1 MEGVGGKKMY
11 ERMNNTI
18 TVKVSKE
25 LLEELDAYAIEHGIN
40 RSEAVRKAIELLIRQ
55 EQKRT
60 TLQMRVEKGYRIR

>member
-1 MEGVGGKKMY
+1 MY
-11 ERMNNTI
+11 ERMDNKI

-25 LLEELDAYAIEHGIN
+25 LLEELDAYAIEHGVS
-40 RSEAVRKAIELLIRQ
+40 RSEAVREAIIMMLKE

>member
-1 MEGVGGKKMY
+1 MEIIGDETVYK
-11 ERMNNTI
+11 RMDNII

-25 LLEELDAYAIEHGIN
+25 LLEELDAYAIEHGVN

-60 TLQMRVEKGYRIR
+60 TLQMRVEKGYKLR

>member
-1 MEGVGGKKMY
+1 MY